1 LHSTPFFCYFEPS
14 IVRKN
19 TLPYSSVGE
28 NMVLRSALI
37 LDPKTNGS
45 SSFFCSALDSPAEN
59 DARISGRKK
68 PARILI
74 ADDHEAVRRGLRT
87 ALSAAG
93 WEVCAD
99 VVNGKEAVA
108 KATEL
113 KPDLIILDISMP
125 VMGGLDAARLIR
137 AADPSAKIVIFTMH
151 ESQQMKDEIA
161 RIGVQAHAVKSEPMK
176 NLLDTIKSVL
186 GVDEP
191 RVN

>member
-1 LHSTPFFCYFEPS
+1 M
-14 IVRKN
+14 VRC
-19 TLPYSSVGE
+19 
-28 NMVLRSALI
+28 SALI
-37 LDPKTNGS
+37 LDPKANGS
-45 SSFFCSALDSPAEN
+45 SPLFCTALDSPGES
-59 DARISGRKK
+59 DARVSTRKK
-68 PARILI
+68 PMRILI
-74 ADDHEAVRRGLRT
+74 ADDHEAVRRGLRA

-99 VVNGKEAVA
+99 VINGKEAVA

-161 RIGVQAHAVKSEPMK
+161 RIGVQALAVKSAPMK

-186 GVDEP
+186 GTDEP

>member
-1 LHSTPFFCYFEPS
+1 MNRYGVGKSFPD
-14 IVRKN
+14 
-19 TLPYSSVGE
+19 SSVGE
-28 NMVLRSALI
+28 NMVRRSALI

-45 SSFFCSALDSPAEN
+45 SSLVCTALDSTGES
-59 DARISGRKK
+59 DARVSGRKK
-68 PARILI
+68 PMRILI
-74 ADDHEAVRRGLRT
+74 ADDHEAVRRGLRA

-99 VVNGKEAVA
+99 VINGKEAVA

-161 RIGVQAHAVKSEPMK
+161 RIGVQAHAVKSAPMK

-186 GVDEP
+186 GTDEP

>member
-1 LHSTPFFCYFEPS
+1 MAGSLLDPESVNYSNPLS
-14 IVRKN
+14 ADLAIV
-19 TLPYSSVGE
+19 
-28 NMVLRSALI
+28 
-37 LDPKTNGS
+37 LDPKIDRS
-45 SSFFCSALDSPAEN
+45 SALLCSALDSPNEG
-59 DARISGRKK
+59 DARVSGRKK

-74 ADDHEAVRRGLRT
+74 ADDHEAVRRGLRS

-99 VVNGKEAVA
+99 AMNGKEAVA
-108 KATEL
+108 KASEL

-137 AADPSAKIVIFTMH
+137 AADPNAKIVIFTMH

-161 RIGVQAHAVKSEPMK
+161 RIGVQAHAVKSAPMK

-186 GVDEP
+186 GTDEP